1 MKVAN
6 KKKTLQNR
14 MECQNR
20 TYQNVLDT
28 VNIIKWEMFTRVT
41 TYCAWGKHTQS
52 EREREREPERQR
64 DRNFMW
70 MIYGSLWV
78 LGKEKQKQKTR
89 IYNNK

>member
-52 EREREREPERQR
+52 ERERERERE
-64 DRNFMW
+64 RNFMW
-70 MIYGSLWV
+70 MFYGSLWV
-78 LGKEKQKQKTR
+78 LGKEKQNTR
-89 IYNNK
+89 TYNNK